1 MKIDSLNSTYI
12 DEVIRIATSQ
22 NQPQDIQQ
30 NLKHIS
36 QQINQGADIQN
47 QKSDVMD
54 RDILKDPQEFKK
66 LMDELKSKLSYLNSQ
81 LKIELDNEINQPVVK
96 IVDINTNQVI
106 RQIPPDY
113 IVNIIKN
120 INELLGVLFE
130 EKA

>member
-12 DEVIRIATSQ
+12 DEVIKIATSQ

-30 NLKHIS
+30 NLKQIS

-54 RDILKDPQEFKK
+54 KNILKDPQELKK
-66 LMDELKSKLSYLNSQ
+66 LVDELKSKLSYLNSQ

-120 INELLGVLFE
+120 INKLLGVLFE
-130 EKA
+130 KKA